1 MKFSVLIMT
10 LNEQKNIASCIKSVQ
25 PFSDDIVVL
34 DSISTDD
41 TVAISNQLGA
51 RVYNRVFDNYASQRN
66 YGINELKYDN
76 TWLLMLD
83 ADEILT
89 EELGEEILKLEP
101 DSNDAIFRFRR
112 KDFFCNKWIK
122 HSSGYPTWFG
132 RLVKI
137 GSVSVQR
144 EINEEYH
151 TNGNVRMLQ
160 HHIDHFPFNNG
171 VSFWL
176 ERHNKYST
184 MEADRMG
191 ESVSVQYTK
200 LFSKDPSD
208 RRACLKS
215 IVYKLP
221 LRPLVVFM
229 IFYIYK
235 LGFLDGVP
243 GLKFSL
249 LKFFYEF
256 MIDLKVEEKG
266 TSL

>member
-101 DSNDAIFRFRR
+101 DSN
-112 KDFFCNKWIK
+112 
-122 HSSGYPTWFG
+122 
-132 RLVKI
+132 
-137 GSVSVQR
+137 
-144 EINEEYH
+144 
-151 TNGNVRMLQ
+151 
-160 HHIDHFPFNNG
+160 
-171 VSFWL
+171 
-176 ERHNKYST
+176 
-184 MEADRMG
+184 
-191 ESVSVQYTK
+191 
-200 LFSKDPSD
+200 
-208 RRACLKS
+208 
-215 IVYKLP
+215 
-221 LRPLVVFM
+221 
-229 IFYIYK
+229 
-235 LGFLDGVP
+235 
-243 GLKFSL
+243 
-249 LKFFYEF
+249 
-256 MIDLKVEEKG
+256 
-266 TSL
+266 